1 MTMINEMS
9 PVTIKKPEPYI
20 VDNLVETKICNLQLA
35 QNVKAKGKFESE
47 AKRLY
52 AVIIGQCTEFMIAK
66 LKSMPTF
73 KDIHANKD
81 ALRLLRAIKGLV
93 FRFDGEKNM

>member
-1 MTMINEMS
+1 MTMLNEMS
-9 PVTIKKPEPYI
+9 PVTMKKPEPYI
-20 VDNLVETKICNLQLA
+20 VDNLVETNLQLA

-81 ALRLLRAIKGLV
+81 ALRLLRSIKGLV